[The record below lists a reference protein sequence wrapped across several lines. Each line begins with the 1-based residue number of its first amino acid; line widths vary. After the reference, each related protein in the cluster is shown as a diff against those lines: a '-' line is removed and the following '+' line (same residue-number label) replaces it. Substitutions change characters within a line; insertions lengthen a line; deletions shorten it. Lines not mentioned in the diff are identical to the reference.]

1 MFYKEQPLIFGWF
14 EYLNNIDVNENITKS
29 EMEKTRNQLQIHNYS
44 SKKTFKN
51 ADEMKQ
57 IMEAQEAVID
67 AKMTQLAK
75 EIENAA
81 SIGT

>member
-1 MFYKEQPLIFGWF
+1 
-14 EYLNNIDVNENITKS
+14 
-29 EMEKTRNQLQIHNYS
+29 
-44 SKKTFKN
+44 
-51 ADEMKQ
+51 MKQ
-57 IMEAQEAVID
+57 IMEAQETVID